1 MFFLLDK
8 LENIQES
15 RLSGSDFSD
24 IDDDVSRSS
33 NNLEGNKSDEEKS
46 SVSESDILAELDA
59 NLAKIAEKA
68 KAKATKKIKFATT
81 LVQESPDNNDDDE
94 EDDVPRINI
103 DPSKLLKVCNTL
115 STLLFQR

>member
-1 MFFLLDK
+1 MNPVLLIFLLDK

-24 IDDDVSRSS
+24 VDDDVSKSS
-33 NNLEGNKSDEEKS
+33 NNLDGKQSEEEK

-81 LVQESPDNNDDDE
+81 LVQESPDNNDDEE

-103 DPSKLLKVCNTL
+103 DPSKLLKVCQNL
-115 STLLFQR
+115 ST